1 MAIEYFRSSLL
12 AQEME
17 ETWTGTVRF
26 NAEQGL
32 SESQKAQARENI
44 GAVPFGSSLKILG
57 HFDTV
62 AALQASAPQNVGDAY
77 SVGAAAPYNL
87 YIFDGLRNEWL
98 NYGQIRAADISAQ
111 YVENQVIA
119 VSAWTQDTASLAGYS
134 YKAQIT
140 VSGATGDDFPIVAF
154 NQSDAVSGNFAPLSF
169 SFDGYLEIWAK
180 EKPTAA
186 VTIPIATI
194 IVNGG
199 NGRGITNATSGIA
212 AGSIGTANLADGSVT
227 AVKIADEC
235 KNIIH
240 ENVTLAAAAFTE
252 DSTVDGASYKAELT
266 VTGCTAAMLP
276 LIAWTAAQSE
286 ELEVKRIESAAGKVI
301 IYSVNAPSA
310 DLTIPTVALI
320 SPIGTGSS
328 GASGGSGGGV
338 PGTNG
343 VTFTPHLSADGTLS
357 WTNDGGLTN
366 PVPVNIKGAKG
377 DTGAQ
382 GAKGNTGEKGE
393 KGDTGPQGPQGVK
406 GDTGPKGPAG
416 SDASVTA
423 ANIKSALGYTP
434 ADSKGIPTVPT
445 AAINANTAARHTHNN
460 KATLDKITGIVT
472 ADKVNNPDSQTDLV
486 QYDAFQL
493 AAQSIID
500 QIPSVPA
507 ALKNPYSLTVIVNGK
522 SVDYDGS
529 AAKTVEITTGSTGDG
544 TPDYVLTAADA
555 LAKKVVGRIS
565 ADNIVFAV
573 MADAHLGYYTDTT
586 NAAGKQAGQALK
598 RLNERCALDF
608 VAHVGDYATGAWN
621 TTADDTL
628 QDNADY
634 QLLIGSKFPG
644 RAVWCPGN
652 HDDAPYQATASR
664 LTQTQMY
671 AVIGRKNLAS
681 GGYVPNNAC
690 YGYMDFPGLH
700 LRIIYLDTHDH
711 RSWGTTQLGSGV
723 SNPYLDADNIS
734 AAQLQYLVDHAL
746 NFSGV
751 SDPSQWSILVF
762 SHAALNGSGSYTD
775 PVSGTVHPSNTANA
789 ATLLKAYATKQSGS
803 ITHGDS
809 TVNYDFS
816 SITPAQIIACIHG
829 HEHRYANE
837 TVGGEFLSICCPNI
851 MNGRERAS
859 ADGNTYTKTA
869 GTANGTSFCVFSI
882 NRTDKKIYVDHYG
895 PGIDREFTYT
905 VPDPNAPSYI
915 NQLPLATGTDGSV
928 YNGVGYA
935 SGQRLNSSGAA
946 EGYNGSYLTGF
957 IPVKIGDVV
966 RLKNVTWQNGVTTGL
981 NSGNQRISFYSA
993 GKTHLAQTNAIGLG
1007 GTLSGVKD
1015 ANGIWT
1021 QFTVKNFSGGDLT
1034 NAAFFRINCAG
1045 ITSESIITVNEEI
1058 AEA

>member
-1 MAIEYFRSSLL
+1 MATNTVAYFPLSQLP
-12 AQEME
+12 QEIDD
-17 ETWTGTVRF
+17 TLTGAVRF

-44 GAVPFGSSLKILG
+44 GAVPFGSNLKILG

-77 SVGAAAPYNL
+77 SVGAATPYNL
-87 YIFDGLRNEWL
+87 YIFDGLRNEWI

-119 VSAWTQDTASLAGYS
+119 VSAWTQDDTSLAGYS

-154 NQSDAVSGNFAPLSF
+154 NQGDAVSGNFAPLSF

-186 VTIPIATI
+186 VTVPVATI

-199 NGRGITNATSGIA
+199 NGRGITNATGGIT

-240 ENVTLAAAAFTE
+240 ENVTLAAAAFIE
-252 DSTVDGASYKAELT
+252 DSTVDGASYKAELA
-266 VTGCTAAMLP
+266 VTGCTATMLP

-301 IYSVNAPSA
+301 IYSANAPST

-328 GASGGSGGGV
+328 GASGGSG
-338 PGTNG
+338 
-343 VTFTPHLSADGTLS
+343 D
-357 WTNDGGLTN
+357 D
-366 PVPVNIKGAKG
+366 
-377 DTGAQ
+377 
-382 GAKGNTGEKGE
+382 
-393 KGDTGPQGPQGVK
+393 
-406 GDTGPKGPAG
+406 
-416 SDASVTA
+416 
-423 ANIKSALGYTP
+423 
-434 ADSKGIPTVPT
+434 
-445 AAINANTAARHTHNN
+445 
-460 KATLDKITGIVT
+460 
-472 ADKVNNPDSQTDLV
+472 
-486 QYDAFQL
+486 
-493 AAQSIID
+493 
-500 QIPSVPA
+500 
-507 ALKNPYSLTVIVNGK
+507 
-522 SVDYDGS
+522 
-529 AAKTVEITTGSTGDG
+529 

-555 LAKKVVGRIS
+555 LAKKTVGHVS
-565 ADNIVFAV
+565 SDNIVFAV
-573 MADAHLGYYTDTT
+573 MADAHLGYYTDTA

-608 VAHVGDYATGAWN
+608 VAHVGDYTTGAWN
-621 TTADDTL
+621 TTADDAL
-628 QDNADY
+628 EDNADY

-664 LTQTQMY
+664 LTQMQMY
-671 AVIGRKNLAS
+671 ATIGRKNLAS
-681 GGYVPNNAC
+681 GGYTPGNAC

-700 LRIIYLDTHDH
+700 LRVIYLDTHDH
-711 RSWGTTQLGSGV
+711 RSWGTMQLGSGV
-723 SNPYLDADNIS
+723 NNPYLDADNIS
-734 AAQLQYLVDHAL
+734 TTQLQYLADHAL

-775 PVSGTVHPSNTANA
+775 PVSGIVHPSNTANA

-816 SITPAQIIACIHG
+816 TITPAQIIACIHG
-829 HEHRYANE
+829 HEHRYADE
-837 TVGGEFLSICCPNI
+837 TIGGAFLSICCPNI

-869 GTANGTSFCVFSI
+869 GTANGTSFCVFSV

-895 PGIDREFTYT
+895 PGVDREFTYT
-905 VPDPNAPSYI
+905 VLDPDAPSYT
-915 NQLPLATGTDGSV
+915 NQLQLATDTDGSI
-928 YNGVGYA
+928 YNGVGWAAGY
-935 SGQRLNSSGAA
+935 RLNSSGTPD
-946 EGYNGSYLTGF
+946 GYSGSYITGF
-957 IPVKIGDVV
+957 IPAQFGDTVY
-966 RLKNVTWQNGVTTGL
+966 LKNVTWQNGVSSGL
-981 NSGNQRISFYSA
+981 NSGNQRISFYDA
-993 GKTHLAQTNAIGLG
+993 NKNHLAQTNAIALAGALNG
-1007 GTLSGVKD
+1007 IKD
-1015 ANGIWT
+1015 DSGIWT
-1021 QFTVKNFSGGDLT
+1021 QFTLKNFSGGTLT
-1034 NAAFFRINCAG
+1034 NAAFFRLNCAD

>member
-1 MAIEYFRSSLL
+1 
-12 AQEME
+12 ME
-17 ETWTGTVRF
+17 DTWTGTVRF
-26 NAEQGL
+26 NADQEL
-32 SESQKAQARENI
+32 TDAQKAQARENI
-44 GAVPFGSSLKILG
+44 GAVSFGSNLKILG

-62 AALQASAPQNVGDAY
+62 AELQESAPQNVGDAY
-77 SVGAAAPYNL
+77 SVGATTPYNL

-119 VSAWTQDTASLAGYS
+119 VSAWTQDTSSLAGYS

-154 NQSDAVSGNFAPLSF
+154 NQGDAVSGNFAPLSF

-199 NGRGITNATSGIA
+199 NGRGITNATGGIT

-240 ENVTLAAAAFTE
+240 ENVALAAAAFIE

-328 GASGGSGGGV
+328 GTSGGSSGGGTT
-338 PGTNG
+338 GANG
-343 VTFTPHLSADGTLS
+343 VTFTPHLSADGILS

-377 DTGAQ
+377 DTGATGPQ
-382 GAKGNTGEKGE
+382 GPQGEQGPKGN
-393 KGDTGPQGPQGVK
+393 KGDTGPQGPQGEKGETGATGPAGPAGADGAPGKDGTSATHSWNGTVLTITSASGTSSADLKGEKGDKGDTGATGPQGPKGDK
-406 GDTGPKGPAG
+406 GDTGPQGPAG
-416 SDASVTA
+416 A
-423 ANIKSALGYTP
+423 
-434 ADSKGIPTVPT
+434 
-445 AAINANTAARHTHNN
+445 
-460 KATLDKITGIVT
+460 
-472 ADKVNNPDSQTDLV
+472 
-486 QYDAFQL
+486 
-493 AAQSIID
+493 
-500 QIPSVPA
+500 
-507 ALKNPYSLTVIVNGK
+507 
-522 SVDYDGS
+522 
-529 AAKTVEITTGSTGDG
+529 GDD

-555 LAKKVVGRIS
+555 LAKKVVGHIG

-573 MADAHLGYYTDTT
+573 MADAHLGYYTDTA

-598 RLNERCALDF
+598 RLNERSALDF

-628 QDNADY
+628 EDNADY

-671 AVIGRKNLAS
+671 AVIGRKNLVS

-700 LRIIYLDTHDH
+700 LRVIYLDTHDH
-711 RSWGTTQLGSGV
+711 RSWGTTQIGSGAD
-723 SNPYLDADNIS
+723 NPYLNADNIS
-734 AAQLQYLVDHAL
+734 AAQLQYLADTAL
-746 NFSGV
+746 DFSGV

-803 ITHGDS
+803 ITHGDG

-816 SITPAQIIACIHG
+816 AITPAQIIACIHG

-837 TVGGEFLSICCPNI
+837 TVGGAFLSICCPNI
-851 MNGRERAS
+851 MNGRERSS

-882 NRTDKKIYVDHYG
+882 NRADKKIYVDHYG
-895 PGIDREFTYT
+895 PGLDREFTYT
-905 VPDPNAPSYI
+905 VPDPNAPSYT
-915 NQLPLATGTDGSV
+915 NQLPLATDTDGSV

-946 EGYNGSYLTGF
+946 EEYAGSYLTGF
-957 IPVKIGDVV
+957 IPVKMGDVV

-981 NSGNQRISFYSA
+981 NSGNQRVSFYDA
-993 GKTHLAQTNAIGLG
+993 NKAHLAQTNAIGLG
-1007 GTLSGVKD
+1007 GTLNGVKD
-1015 ANGIWT
+1015 GSGIWT
-1021 QFTVKNFSGGDLT
+1021 QFTVKNFSGGNLA
-1034 NAAFFRINCAG
+1034 NAAFFRLNCAG
-1045 ITSESIITVNEEI
+1045 ITPGSVITVNEEI
-1058 AEA
+1058 TEA